1 MLTDK
6 QELGFQE
13 SKITLVKLNEPY
25 KIKLCPFAKGY
36 RIELT
41 LNGNEYLADKVRD
54 KEGEIVSLIRATKE
68 LIKEELEGV
77 LIRDELE

>member
-1 MLTDK
+1 MDK
-6 QELGFQE
+6 QEDGFAETKQ
-13 SKITLVKLNEPY
+13 TTVKLAEPY
-25 KIKLCPFAKGY
+25 KVKCVPFAKGY

-77 LIRDELE
+77 LIKDELE